1 MSFLSDLR
9 RISGQRRSR
18 SSRQAYESDGT
29 YERRSFDIPVQ
40 KEEVK
45 DNMADI
51 RAELSESREALESIK
66 TEVEGL
72 KTIPDSVKSLFE
84 EQSKDTK
91 EAIHSEN
98 VRVYR
103 NVQAV
108 VVDEAA
114 KIKESVEKTG
124 SATDGRIN
132 TATVFAVLAFVI
144 AVLHFAF
151 DILCRAGVF

>member
-1 MSFLSDLR
+1 MSIFSERFKRFSGKPRRSVSGSSYEARPETAGFSFAKKESESELKSVVGELKDNAVKNGEVLKSLSDKV
-9 RISGQRRSR
+9 
-18 SSRQAYESDGT
+18 DGLGDFKSIV
-29 YERRSFDIPVQ
+29 EDCK
-40 KEEVK
+40 KETR
-45 DNMADI
+45 D
-51 RAELSESREALESIK
+51 
-66 TEVEGL
+66 
-72 KTIPDSVKSLFE
+72 
-84 EQSKDTK
+84 
-91 EAIHSEN
+91 AIHTEN
-98 VRVYR
+98 VKVYR

>member
-9 RISGQRRSR
+9 RLSGQRRSH
-18 SSRQAYESDGT
+18 SSRAAYENAKA
-29 YERRSFDIPVQ
+29 YEPRSFDIPVQ
-40 KEEVK
+40 KEEAK

-51 RAELSESREALESIK
+51 KNELSQNREALESIK
-66 TEVEGL
+66 SEVEGL
-72 KTIPDSVKSLFE
+72 KSIPDSVKTLFE
-84 EQSKDTK
+84 EQAKDTK
-91 EAIHSEN
+91 DTIHSEN

-114 KIKESVEKTG
+114 KIKEAVEKSNSGTEG
-124 SATDGRIN
+124 KINSAV
-132 TATVFAVLAFVI
+132 VFAVLAFVI

>member
-9 RISGQRRSR
+9 RLSGQRRSH
-18 SSRQAYESDGT
+18 SSRQAYENGRA
-29 YERRSFDIPVQ
+29 YEPRSFDIPVQ
-40 KEEVK
+40 KEEGK

-51 RAELSESREALESIK
+51 KTELSKNLETLEGIRF
-66 TEVEGL
+66 EVEGL
-72 KTIPDSVKSLFE
+72 KTIPDSVKTLIE

-91 EAIHSEN
+91 ETIHSEN

-114 KIKESVEKTG
+114 KIKEAVEKSN
-124 SATDGRIN
+124 SATDGKIN
-132 TATVFAVLAFVI
+132 SAVVFAVLAFVI